1 MIYNKLCNILA
12 LETRSLICER
22 NGKKMFKRFF
32 TFLLAIVMC
41 FSVGSTALAV
51 EPETSNLTVSATDDD
66 WNLVEV
72 SNPENGIELYTIG
85 GTETWYEGGDFSD
98 HFTFYG
104 NNLTPVKTIGTT
116 GNMNLYVFFNNGN
129 TPVKLE
135 VQIRKAGT
143 SENIAKWTLGP
154 TAYYEH
160 TLPTIS
166 VTKGQ
171 KIQIYFRVLDQNGN
185 YNTNRPLTMLYGYFL
200 TT

>member
-1 MIYNKLCNILA
+1 
-12 LETRSLICER
+12 
-22 NGKKMFKRFF
+22 MFKRFF
-32 TFLLAIVMC
+32 TFLIAVVMC
-41 FSVGSTALAV
+41 FSVGSTAFAV
-51 EPETSNLTVSATDDD
+51 EPEPSNLTVSATDDG

-72 SNPENGIELYTIG
+72 SPFENGIEQYTIG
-85 GTETWYEGGDFSD
+85 GTETWYAGRDLSD
-98 HFTFYG
+98 SFTFYG